1 MQLTMGSK
9 NSGYRLTIHTPETV
23 VSWVESES
31 MPERRPGASQWREG
45 VGVRVGYIYTQG
57 TLPGSSSIPSVVSG
71 LVSGTGAAKI

>member
-1 MQLTMGSK
+1 M
-9 NSGYRLTIHTPETV
+9 E
-23 VSWVESES
+23 EAES

-71 LVSGTGAAKI
+71 LVSGTGASKI